1 MNEGFTIFYADD
13 DPDDLDFFR
22 DATKLISKNIRVCT
36 HSGGEKLIQ
45 DLKSLDYLPAIV
57 FLDINMPGK
66 NGLETLQE
74 IRENSRF
81 KDIPVVIFSTAC
93 DSSYVSQSLSLGAS
107 LYVKKST
114 SFEKF
119 RKSIEFALNIN
130 WETFHP
136 SGQEF
141 VYR

>member
-1 MNEGFTIFYADD
+1 MDNGFTIFYADD

-22 DATKLISKNIRVCT
+22 DAAKLISKNIRVCT
-36 HSGGEKLIQ
+36 HSGGEKLLQ
-45 DLKSLDYLPAIV
+45 ELKSLDDLPAIV

-93 DSSYVSQSLSLGAS
+93 DHSCVSKSLRLGAS
-107 LYVKKST
+107 LYVKKSP
-114 SFEKF
+114 SFDKY
-119 RKSIEFALNIN
+119 RRSIEFALNIN
-130 WETFHP
+130 WKTFRP
-136 SGQEF
+136 SGSEF